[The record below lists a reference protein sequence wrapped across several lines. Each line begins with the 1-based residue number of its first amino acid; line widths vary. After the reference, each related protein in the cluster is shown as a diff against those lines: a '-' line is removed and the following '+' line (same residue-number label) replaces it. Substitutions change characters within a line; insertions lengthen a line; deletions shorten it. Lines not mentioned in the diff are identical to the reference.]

1 MPEVNNIC
9 DDHDLMFIVSV
20 GIRYCMGRNT
30 YAPIIAKEVIHRY
43 WHKIDGRQK
52 DLIYR
57 DVKEYVDRIRLPFAI
72 EDMNKDVW
80 IKLLSWIEAN
90 P

>member
-9 DDHDLMFIVSV
+9 DDPDLTFIVVV

-30 YAPIIAKEVIHRY
+30 YAPAIANDVIRMY
-43 WHKIDGRQK
+43 WHQLDGRHR
-52 DLIYR
+52 DLIHKE
-57 DVKEYVDRIRLPFAI
+57 VKEYVARIRLPFAI
-72 EDMNKDVW
+72 EDMNTDVW
-80 IKLLSWIEAN
+80 TELLSWIEAN